1 MSQAMRKLKSPDG
14 AFRDRPIALSRMETN
29 AGLTC

>member
-1 MSQAMRKLKSPDG
+1 MSPAMHKLDG
-14 AFRDRPIALSRMETN
+14 AFRDRPFALSLMETN

>member
-1 MSQAMRKLKSPDG
+1 MSPAMHKLKSPDG
-14 AFRDRPIALSRMETN
+14 AFRDRPFALSQMETN

>member
-1 MSQAMRKLKSPDG
+1 MSQAMHKLKSLAG
-14 AFRDRPIALSRMETN
+14 AFRDRPFALSRMETN

>member
-1 MSQAMRKLKSPDG
+1 MSQAMHKLKSPDG
-14 AFRDRPIALSRMETN
+14 AFRDRQFAMSRMETN